1 MSLPLHGISSNILN
15 LSASTTIHHQYTVIS
30 PPKSNFH
37 YISNGSNQT
46 DINIEIQPTFIYLNG
61 RGIILPFF
69 SVMSWYS
76 TFIGSL
82 VLTYSSWREQNSE
95 WICFWFT
102 SQKAWL
108 ATRMIVVLECRYP
121 LEKIPLISW
130 NRYNSYKI
138 LKMIN
143 LLLERRIYQ
152 SYNRG

>member
-1 MSLPLHGISSNILN
+1 MVLVVVKKTMKFGRTQWEKSLWRTNCRRITSCTVMKQRDHLRTITKLHGISSNILK
-15 LSASTTIHHQYTVIS
+15 LSDS
-30 PPKSNFH
+30 
-37 YISNGSNQT
+37 
-46 DINIEIQPTFIYLNG
+46 
-61 RGIILPFF
+61 
-69 SVMSWYS
+69 YS

-82 VLTYSSWREQNSE
+82 VLTYCSWREQYSE

-130 NRYNSYKI
+130 NRYNSYNI